1 MKKIDGILSEIRN
14 MDQADLNRVIEAV
27 KFARAQNHREATR
40 RIGLGD
46 TVEFDG
52 KSGRTLTG
60 VVKKVA
66 IKFVTV
72 DCGFDGRWRV
82 PAGHLRVRM
91 AA

>member
-14 MDQADLNRVIEAV
+14 MDHEDLNRVIEAV

-40 RIGLGD
+40 RISVGD

-52 KSGRTLTG
+52 RGGKRLTG

-66 IKFVTV
+66 IKYATV

-82 PAGHLRVRM
+82 PAGNLRVRS